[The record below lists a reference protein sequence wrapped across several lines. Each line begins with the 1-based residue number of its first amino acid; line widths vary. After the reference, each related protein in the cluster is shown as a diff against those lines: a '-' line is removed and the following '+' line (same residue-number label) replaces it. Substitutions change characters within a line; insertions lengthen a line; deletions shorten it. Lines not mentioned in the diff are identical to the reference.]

1 MLPTPHSATVPK
13 NLLALLSPATGS
25 CHSTIIQTSLSIS
38 SASLEEVARLL
49 GRVKH
54 HLHSLSLSSLP
65 PSLTHLPGW
74 LLANISVSD
83 LRIVRTGLKDVDES
97 TFSNLEQTLTSLSIQ
112 DSRLTYVPRGIN
124 KISTLRSLDLE
135 GNNITELY
143 PYSFYGASITGLSLA
158 SNRLTSLTE
167 NAFLGLEG
175 NLRDLNLA
183 GNRIRHFPSSAVK
196 NLQSLQT
203 LNLGRYHTFAS
214 HFFHSKSFVYKILYS
229 SVQ

>member
-1 MLPTPHSATVPK
+1 MIDSLTSFLVEVGEAGEASEEFMELYHRLIGTADWKYYLAVKGVPTML
-13 NLLALLSPATGS
+13 
-25 CHSTIIQTSLSIS
+25 
-38 SASLEEVARLL
+38 ASL
-49 GRVKH
+49 
-54 HLHSLSLSSLP
+54 
-65 PSLTHLPGW
+65 
-74 LLANISVSD
+74 ISKE
-83 LRIVRTGLKDVDES
+83 IAM
-97 TFSNLEQTLTSLSIQ
+97 FSNLEQTLTSLSIQ

>member
-1 MLPTPHSATVPK
+1 MSLFHSVFSQWIT
-13 NLLALLSPATGS
+13 
-25 CHSTIIQTSLSIS
+25 CF

-54 HLHSLSLSSLP
+54 HLHTLSLSSLP
-65 PSLTHLPGW
+65 PALAHLPGW
-74 LLANISVSD
+74 LLANISVSE
-83 LRIVRTGLKDVDES
+83 LRVVRTGLKDVDEA
-97 TFSNLEQTLTSLSIQ
+97 TFSGLEQTLTSICIQ

-124 KISTLRSLDLE
+124 KISSLRSLDLE

-143 PYSFYGASITGLSLA
+143 PYSFYGASITSLSLA
-158 SNRLTSLTE
+158 SNRLATLTE

-175 NLRDLNLA
+175 NLRSLSLK

-203 LNLGRYHTFAS
+203 LNLGKYSFHVFYHC
-214 HFFHSKSFVYKILYS
+214 Y
-229 SVQ
+229 